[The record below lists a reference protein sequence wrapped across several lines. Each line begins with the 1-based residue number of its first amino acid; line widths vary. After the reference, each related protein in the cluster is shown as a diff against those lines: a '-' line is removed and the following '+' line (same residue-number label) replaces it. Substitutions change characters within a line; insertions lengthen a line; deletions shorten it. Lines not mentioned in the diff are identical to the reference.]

1 MATVT
6 LSAKLTHMD
15 NSWRKRLLS
24 LRQELVDLEAAA
36 RDGRGA
42 VELDQSRVGR
52 LSRMDALQGQAM
64 NQAIG
69 ARRQQMLARLDAA
82 LTRLESGEFGYCQE
96 CGDAIVEKRLEID
109 PTTLFCTSCQSGR
122 A

>member
-1 MATVT
+1 MT
-6 LSAKLTHMD
+6 
-15 NSWRKRLLS
+15 NSWRERLLS
-24 LRQELVDLEAAA
+24 LRQELLDLEAAA
-36 RDGRGA
+36 REGRGA

-69 ARRQQMLARLDAA
+69 ARRQQMLVRLEAALARLDD
-82 LTRLESGEFGYCQE
+82 GEFGYCQE
-96 CGDAIVEKRLEID
+96 CGDIIAERRLEID
-109 PTTLFCTSCQSGR
+109 PTTLFCTRCQSER

>member
-1 MATVT
+1 MNNT
-6 LSAKLTHMD
+6 
-15 NSWRKRLLS
+15 WRERLLS
-24 LRQELVDLEAAA
+24 LRQELLDLEAAA
-36 RDGRGA
+36 REGRGT

-64 NQAIG
+64 NQAIS

-82 LTRLESGEFGYCQE
+82 LARMNEGEFGYCQE
-96 CGDAIVEKRLEID
+96 CGDVIADKRLEID
-109 PTTLFCTSCQSGR
+109 PTALFCTSCQSDR

>member
-1 MATVT
+1 M
-6 LSAKLTHMD
+6 K
-15 NSWRKRLLS
+15 NSWRERLLS
-24 LRQELVDLEAAA
+24 FKRELLDLEAAA
-36 RDGRGA
+36 REGRRA

-69 ARRQQMLARLDAA
+69 ARRQQMLVRLDAA
-82 LTRLESGEFGYCQE
+82 LERLDSGEFGYCQE
-96 CGDAIVEKRLEID
+96 CGDAIAERRLVID